1 LLATSETFTLG
12 DVRCRA
18 PASGWSEVEETRSY
32 ALVLTRHG
40 CFYRRADG
48 VDVFVDSATAYI
60 SRPGTEQRIAHPADT
75 GDRCTVVRFDQG
87 VGEALQADVFVVD
100 PHTDVEH
107 RRLLAHARQG
117 LDTFELD
124 DRSWI
129 LVEALEARA
138 QHLHRAS
145 RRPRVALQRR
155 RTIDRVREALAT
167 RVASSLPALAADV
180 GVSPQHLS
188 RTFRAHTGFTLTD
201 YRNGLR
207 VRQVLER
214 LSEGERSLVRLAIEL
229 GFTDQA
235 HLTRTVRRTVG
246 STPALLREEL
256 GRGAE
261 PLSSGSPSR
270 HSERAN
276 SETPR
281 EFQEVP

>member
-138 QHLHRAS
+138 QHLHGPRDDLAS
-145 RRPRVALQRR
+145 RYSVVGRSTGSARLWRR
-155 RTIDRVREALAT
+155 AWHRRSQPSQPTWEC
-167 RVASSLPALAADV
+167 
-180 GVSPQHLS
+180 
-188 RTFRAHTGFTLTD
+188 
-201 YRNGLR
+201 
-207 VRQVLER
+207 R
-214 LSEGERSLVRLAIEL
+214 LSIS
-229 GFTDQA
+229 
-235 HLTRTVRRTVG
+235 
-246 STPALLREEL
+246 
-256 GRGAE
+256 AE
-261 PLSSGSPSR
+261 PSGL
-270 HSERAN
+270 
-276 SETPR
+276 TPVLR
-281 EFQEVP
+281 